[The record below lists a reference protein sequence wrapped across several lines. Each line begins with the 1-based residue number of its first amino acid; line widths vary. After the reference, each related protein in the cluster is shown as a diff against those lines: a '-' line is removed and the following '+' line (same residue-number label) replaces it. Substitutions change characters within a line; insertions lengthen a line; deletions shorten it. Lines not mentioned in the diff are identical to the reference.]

1 MPAGATRSYI
11 EWVTPGPRL
20 DAPAADGEPLARG
33 ELVRLAYRL
42 GRSHATGTLIVHARG
57 DVDRAPLVLR
67 RGALIA
73 APADERGHQ
82 ARTRLARLAAAEA
95 GQWWFDGGS
104 APYPPGASVTVPLA
118 AWARAHLEA
127 QLDSGRAEALT
138 RELAGRR
145 LSMTADAAP
154 PADLLDE
161 ADRRVV
167 AALAQP
173 RRLDQ
178 LWTQARL
185 PRFRLLSFLHF
196 LRGVGALTIA
206 EIGAHDS
213 GPHRAARADSGPH
226 RRDLAPAAPSA
237 SAAALRVLGL
247 TGPADRDT
255 IKRAYRRLARAL
267 HPDLH
272 PSADAAR
279 RRQLEASLA
288 EASAAAAAQLGTGA
302 AAS

>member
-1 MPAGATRSYI
+1 VELAPH
-11 EWVTPGPRL
+11 L
-20 DAPAADGEPLARG
+20 DHGDEADRGEPLARG

-42 GRSHATGTLIVHARG
+42 GRSHATGTLTVLARG
-57 DVDRAPLVLR
+57 DIVRGGPLVLR
-67 RGALIA
+67 RGALVA
-73 APADERGHQ
+73 APADERATQ
-82 ARTRLARLAAAEA
+82 ARRRLARLAAAEA
-95 GQWWFDGGS
+95 GRWWFDGGS

-118 AWARAHLEA
+118 AWARQHLEA
-127 QLDSGRAEALT
+127 QLDGGRAEVLT
-138 RELAGRR
+138 GELAGRR
-145 LSMTADAAP
+145 LSLAPEQAP

-178 LWTQARL
+178 LWTQARI

-196 LRGVGALTIA
+196 LRQVGALTVV

-213 GPHRAARADSGPH
+213 GPHRAAARGDSGPH
-226 RRDLAPAAPSA
+226 ARAAAAVAGAPPGAH
-237 SAAALRVLGL
+237 AAALRVLGL
-247 TGPADRDT
+247 AGPADRDT
-255 IKRAYRRLARAL
+255 VKRAYRRLARAL

-272 PSADAAR
+272 PSADLAR
-279 RRQLEASLA
+279 RRALEARLA
-288 EASAAAAAQLGTGA
+288 EASAAAATLLGAPA